1 MGALRLLHHT
11 LHNNFTFQR
20 IANLS
25 TASILTTKNARDA
38 TETILLIVPSLFF
51 MVIAVFIS
59 SLLLPKHSIVAF
71 LLEFVVIV
79 VPAVLNIT
87 ILSGYV
93 TNIVAITCFL
103 LGIHLLVYV
112 VYVCCKRLKNIR
124 PSKRIVNPR
133 KKDYITNCRATINM
147 ISVIAI
153 LAVDFDIFPSR
164 YSKTHRTG
172 FSLMDVGVGLYV
184 FANAIV
190 APEVRG
196 KKDSIKSSIKGSLI
210 LLILGILRLVLTKVT
225 HYKVSKIEYGE
236 HWNFFITLAFIKIF
250 SSCILYV
257 IKVKYIFIN
266 ATLITIAHEALIQYS
281 FKHWVFDIHER
292 KNLLDANKEGLVSI
306 IGYVALY
313 LYALYF
319 AYMIKVTGKSFR
331 VTNIKACMCT
341 VFTFVMTII
350 CNYNFEVS
358 RRLANAGY
366 IFWVLFIGIFMLW
379 LFYLA
384 ENGEKFLLQNK
395 MRKFVCS
402 PFLYEAINYNGLIFF
417 LVGNVVT
424 GIINLVLRTR
434 LVQSFV
440 AVMLLMGYMFFN
452 CSIVFVL
459 YSIRWK
465 LNF

>member
-1 MGALRLLHHT
+1 M
-11 LHNNFTFQR
+11 
-20 IANLS
+20 NLS
-25 TASILTTKNARDA
+25 TASILGTKNARDA
-38 TETILLIVPSLFF
+38 TETVLLIVPSFFF

-59 SLLLPKHSIVAF
+59 SLLSPKHSTVAF
-71 LLEFVVIV
+71 VLEFVVIV
-79 VPAVLNIT
+79 LPTILNVT
-87 ILSGYV
+87 ILSDYV
-93 TNIVAITCFL
+93 TNIVVITCFL
-103 LGIHLLVYV
+103 LGIHLLVYL
-112 VYVCCKRLKNIR
+112 VYVCCKRQKNIH
-124 PSKRIVNPR
+124 PGKRAANPR

-196 KKDSIKSSIKGSLI
+196 KRDSIKSSIKGSMI
-210 LLILGILRLVLTKVT
+210 LLILGIIRLVLTKVT
-225 HYKVSKIEYGE
+225 HYKVSDSEYGV

-250 SSCILYV
+250 SSCILCI

-266 ATLITIAHEALIQYS
+266 ATALTIAHEVLIQYS
-281 FKHWVFDIHER
+281 FKHWVFDLDDR
-292 KNLLDANKEGLVSI
+292 KSFINANKEGLVSI

-313 LYALYF
+313 LYALY
-319 AYMIKVTGKSFR
+319 YSYIIKITGKSVR
-331 VTNIKACMCT
+331 VTNIKSFMCT
-341 VFTFVMTII
+341 VLTLVMTII
-350 CNYNFEVS
+350 CNYHFKVS

-384 ENGEKFLLQNK
+384 ENGEKYLLQHK
-395 MRKFVCS
+395 LKKFVCS
-402 PFLYEAINYNGLIFF
+402 PYLYEAINYNGLIFF
-417 LVGNVVT
+417 LVGNILTGVV
-424 GIINLVLRTR
+424 NLSLRTKFVEKFAAIMI
-434 LVQSFV
+434 LV
-440 AVMLLMGYMFFN
+440 GYMFLN
-452 CSIVFVL
+452 CSVVFVL
-459 YSIRWK
+459 YLLKWK